1 MHSIYANKVF
11 LDEGWQ
17 HDVRLKI
24 DNGYIEKIEHGVL
37 LDSEDISLDI
47 VIPGLC
53 NAHSH
58 SFQRA
63 LSGHAEYQQDKNK
76 DNFWTWRKKMY
87 HLVDQIDASRFTAIV
102 TQAYLE
108 MIANGYTSV
117 IEFHYL
123 HREGRGDDFNNLIF
137 HALLEAANA
146 SGIRL
151 IYTPILYQRGGFLDE
166 ELSSQQRKFYTTTDE
181 LLNHYEYAESM
192 LNTPHSLAIGVHS
205 LRAVTEDALRKIVEF
220 RDQKNIPIHI
230 HISEQQKEVDDFY
243 KLNNLRP
250 VEWLLKNFKVDENWC
265 LVHAI
270 HINDEELDLLAKSG
284 AVVCICPTTEA
295 NLGDGIF
302 KLKDY
307 LKHNGLF
314 AIGSDSN
321 ISINPFEEL
330 RWLEYVQRLITK
342 ERNIASNLNMGSG
355 QYLFNKAL
363 VGGAKSTGNSSLG
376 AIKQG
381 GCADLLAL
389 SNSNPSLAGHN
400 SNTLLDAIVFSNQNV
415 MIEKVMIH
423 GKWVTPNEL
432 PELCQ
437 ATRKKYQETVDEIFS
452 KELF

>member
-1 MHSIYANKVF
+1 M
-11 LDEGWQ
+11 DEDWH

-24 DNGYIEKIEHGVL
+24 DNGYIEKIEHDVL

-63 LSGHAEYQQDKNK
+63 LSGHTEYQQDKNK

-123 HREGRGDDFNNLIF
+123 HREGAGDDFNNLIF

-166 ELSSQQRKFYTTTDE
+166 ELSSQQRKFYATTEE
-181 LLNHYEYAESM
+181 LLSHYEYAESM
-192 LNTPHSLAIGVHS
+192 LNAPHSLAIGVHS

-220 RDQKNIPIHI
+220 RDQKDISIHI

-250 VEWLLKNFKVDENWC
+250 VEWLLQNFKVDENWC
-265 LVHAI
+265 LVHAT
-270 HINDEELDLLAKSG
+270 HINEEELNLLAKSG

-307 LKHNGLF
+307 LQQNGLF

-330 RWLEYVQRLITK
+330 RWLEYMQRLITK

-363 VGGAKSTGNSSLG
+363 VGGSQSTGNSSLG
-376 AIKQG
+376 TIKQG

-389 SNSNPSLAGHN
+389 TNSNPSLAGHN
-400 SNTLLDAIVFSNQNV
+400 SNTLLDAIVFSNQNA
-415 MIEKVMIH
+415 IIDKVMIH

-432 PELCQ
+432 PELCLT
-437 ATRKKYQETVDEIFS
+437 TRKKYQATVDEIFS
-452 KELF
+452 KEVF

>member
-1 MHSIYANKVF
+1 
-11 LDEGWQ
+11 LDEDWH

-24 DNGYIEKIEHGVL
+24 DNGYIEKIEHDVL

-63 LSGHAEYQQDKNK
+63 LSGHTEYQQDKNK

-123 HREGRGDDFNNLIF
+123 HREGAGDDFNNLIF

-166 ELSSQQRKFYTTTDE
+166 ELSSQQRKFYATTEE
-181 LLNHYEYAESM
+181 LLSHYEYAESM
-192 LNTPHSLAIGVHS
+192 LNAPHSLAIGVHS

-220 RDQKNIPIHI
+220 RDQKDISIHI

-250 VEWLLKNFKVDENWC
+250 VEWLLQNFKVDENWC
-265 LVHAI
+265 LVHAT
-270 HINDEELDLLAKSG
+270 HINEEELNLLAKSG

-307 LKHNGLF
+307 LQQNGLF

-330 RWLEYVQRLITK
+330 RWLEYMQRLITK

-363 VGGAKSTGNSSLG
+363 VGGAQSTGNSSLG
-376 AIKQG
+376 TIKQG

-389 SNSNPSLAGHN
+389 TNSNPSLAGHN
-400 SNTLLDAIVFSNQNV
+400 SNTLLDAIVFSNQNA
-415 MIEKVMIH
+415 IIDKVMIH

-432 PELCQ
+432 PELCLT
-437 ATRKKYQETVDEIFS
+437 TRKKYQATVDEIFS
-452 KELF
+452 KEVF

>member
-1 MHSIYANKVF
+1 M
-11 LDEGWQ
+11 
-17 HDVRLKI
+17 
-24 DNGYIEKIEHGVL
+24 
-37 LDSEDISLDI
+37 
-47 VIPGLC
+47 
-53 NAHSH
+53 
-58 SFQRA
+58 
-63 LSGHAEYQQDKNK
+63 
-76 DNFWTWRKKMY
+76 
-87 HLVDQIDASRFTAIV
+87 
-102 TQAYLE
+102 
-108 MIANGYTSV
+108 
-117 IEFHYL
+117 
-123 HREGRGDDFNNLIF
+123 
-137 HALLEAANA
+137 
-146 SGIRL
+146 
-151 IYTPILYQRGGFLDE
+151 
-166 ELSSQQRKFYTTTDE
+166 
-181 LLNHYEYAESM
+181 
-192 LNTPHSLAIGVHS
+192 
-205 LRAVTEDALRKIVEF
+205 
-220 RDQKNIPIHI
+220 
-230 HISEQQKEVDDFY
+230 
-243 KLNNLRP
+243 NNLRP
-250 VEWLLKNFKVDENWC
+250 VEWLLQNFKVDENWC

-270 HINDEELDLLAKSG
+270 HINNEELDLLAKSG

-330 RWLEYVQRLITK
+330 RWLEYTQRLITK

-363 VGGAKSTGNSSLG
+363 VGGAQSTGNSSLG
-376 AIKQG
+376 TIKQG

-452 KELF
+452 KELS

>member
-11 LDEGWQ
+11 LDEDWH

-24 DNGYIEKIEHGVL
+24 DNGYIEKIEHDVL

-63 LSGHAEYQQDKNK
+63 LSGHTEYQQDKNK

-123 HREGRGDDFNNLIF
+123 HREGAGDDFNNLIF

-166 ELSSQQRKFYTTTDE
+166 ELSSQQRKFYATTEE
-181 LLNHYEYAESM
+181 LLSHYEYAESM
-192 LNTPHSLAIGVHS
+192 LNAPHSLAIGVHS

-220 RDQKNIPIHI
+220 RDQKDISIHI

-250 VEWLLKNFKVDENWC
+250 VEWLLQNFKVDENWC
-265 LVHAI
+265 LVHAT
-270 HINDEELDLLAKSG
+270 HINEEELNLLAKSG

-307 LKHNGLF
+307 LQQNGLF

-330 RWLEYVQRLITK
+330 RWLEYMQRLITK

-363 VGGAKSTGNSSLG
+363 VGGAQSTGNSSLG
-376 AIKQG
+376 TIKQG

-389 SNSNPSLAGHN
+389 TNSNPSLAGHN
-400 SNTLLDAIVFSNQNV
+400 SNTLLDAIVFSNQNA
-415 MIEKVMIH
+415 IIDKVMIH

-432 PELCQ
+432 PELCLT
-437 ATRKKYQETVDEIFS
+437 TRKKYQATVDEIFS
-452 KELF
+452 KEVF